1 MNARPMPSAD
11 SREHQEAG
19 TSGDACATPIDP
31 NAPAGSPGS
40 LGSKSDCNGRPTSDD
55 SVVEAK
61 DEMGPGLT
69 PPTPERGAG
78 R

>member
-1 MNARPMPSAD
+1 MSAAPKPKPETDART
-11 SREHQEAG
+11 
-19 TSGDACATPIDP
+19 TSDACSTPIDR

-40 LGSKSDCNGRPTSDD
+40 LGSESDCNGRPTSDD

-69 PPTPERGAG
+69 PPVPERDA
-78 R
+78 RR

>member
-1 MNARPMPSAD
+1 MTA
-11 SREHQEAG
+11 
-19 TSGDACATPIDP
+19 TSGQTEKTAPGNAEACSTPMDP
-31 NAPAGSPGS
+31 KAPAGKPGS
-40 LGSKSDCNGRPTSDD
+40 LGSKSDCGGRPATDD

-69 PPTPERGAG
+69 PSQDSR